1 MIGNYKKA
9 KLISI
14 FLTILL
20 FTLGS
25 FYLFIQE
32 VYELQFSSS
41 EYYRNQAFS
50 YREKIEII
58 EARRGSILDE
68 NYIVLADNISS
79 FNIGIYPKKIKN
91 TEEISELLS
100 PLLKISSDEIFEKI
114 DNNLNYFYLKRN
126 VDFEVGEKI
135 KKWNYEG
142 INVESSNKRVIYA
155 TSVGKI
161 IGQVDPDGNGIE
173 GLELFFD
180 NKLKGIDGELRY
192 EAAPNG
198 DVIPQGKIK
207 TIDPVHG
214 EDLILSID
222 SELQYIAEKLC
233 EEAILDTGSFKCSVV
248 FANANTGQ
256 IIISAEKSS
265 FANDYFDIN
274 LISARASYEPGSA
287 LKIFTVGSLID
298 KGSLNENDI
307 FLVEDQIE
315 IIKNSCQKLYTGLNG
330 CFKDFLKHE
339 PYEISVKEIIE
350 RSSNVGTIKVTENT
364 QIDDIERYLKK
375 FGFGEK
381 TGVELTGETKGS
393 FMEYKACLTCL
404 SSLSIGYSINVSQY
418 QMVRAY
424 SIIANG
430 GYDVKLSL
438 IQKDKVEINN
448 IPVISNDMSK
458 RLKNLLINVV
468 EGENGTGKSLRTE
481 GYVIG
486 GKTGTSRTHLEG
498 VGYSDNRFNTS
509 FTGFVET
516 REGPVVGSILLWG
529 ANISQNSEYVTGG
542 STAAPIF
549 KNIIS
554 YFIPEDQSR

>member
-1 MIGNYKKA
+1 MIKNYKKV

-14 FLTILL
+14 FLSILI
-20 FTLGS
+20 FTATS
-25 FYLFIQE
+25 FYLFIEE
-32 VYELQFSSS
+32 VYKLQFSDS

-50 YREKIEII
+50 YREKTEII
-58 EARRGSILDE
+58 ESNRGAILDR
-68 NYIVLADNISS
+68 NYIVLADSVS
-79 FNIGIYPKKIKN
+79 AFNIGINPKKIKN
-91 TEEISELLS
+91 SKEISELLA
-100 PLLKISSDEIFEKI
+100 PLLEIKSNEILEKI
-114 DNNLNYFYLKRN
+114 ENNLNYFYLKRN
-126 VDFEVGEKI
+126 IDFEVGDKI

-142 INVESSNKRVIYA
+142 INVESSDRRVIY
-155 TSVGKI
+155 SPSMRKLV
-161 IGQVDPDGNGIE
+161 GQVDPDGNGIE

-180 NKLKGIDGELRY
+180 NQLKGVDGELRY

-198 DVIPQGKIK
+198 DVIPQGEIK

-214 EDLILSID
+214 EDLILSLD

-233 EEAILDTGSFKCSVV
+233 QEAIIETGAFKCSVV
-248 FANANTGQ
+248 FANSKTGQ
-256 IIISAEKSS
+256 IIISAEESS
-265 FANDYFDIN
+265 LDNEFFNIN

-287 LKIFTVGSLID
+287 LKIFTIGSLID
-298 KGSLNENDI
+298 EGSLNEEDI
-307 FLVEDQIE
+307 FSVEDEIE

-339 PYEISVKEIIE
+339 PYQISVKEIIE
-350 RSSNVGTIKVTENT
+350 RSSNVGTIKLTENT
-364 QIDDIERYLKK
+364 KIEDIERYLKK
-375 FGFGEK
+375 FGFGQK
-381 TGVELTGETKGS
+381 TGVELTGETRGS
-393 FMEYKACLTCL
+393 FMEYKECLTCL
-404 SSLSIGYSINVSQY
+404 SSISIGYSINVSQY

-430 GYDVKLSL
+430 GHDVKLSL

-448 IPVISNDMSK
+448 SPVINDDMSN

-468 EGENGTGKSLRTE
+468 EGDNGTGRSLRTE
-481 GYVIG
+481 GYIIG

-498 VGYSDNRFNTS
+498 IGYSDNRFNTS

-516 REGPVVGSILLWG
+516 REGPIVGSILLWG

-549 KNIIS
+549 KSIIS
-554 YFIPEDQSR
+554 YFIPEE

>member
-1 MIGNYKKA
+1 MIRSYKNA
-9 KLISI
+9 KLVAI
-14 FLTILL
+14 FLSILL
-20 FTLGS
+20 ITTTC
-25 FYLFIQE
+25 FYLFIEE
-32 VYELQFSSS
+32 VYELQFSDS

-50 YREKIEII
+50 YREKTEII
-58 EARRGSILDE
+58 EASRGSILDK
-68 NYIVLADNISS
+68 NYIVLADNVSS
-79 FNIGIYPKKIKN
+79 YNIGINPKKINNIK
-91 TEEISELLS
+91 EISEVLS
-100 PLLKISSDEIFEKI
+100 PLLNIKSNDILKKIE
-114 DNNLNYFYLKRN
+114 NNSNYFYLKRN

-135 KKWNYEG
+135 KKWNYQG
-142 INVESSNKRVIYA
+142 IDVESSYRRIIY
-155 TSVGKI
+155 SSSMSKL

-198 DVIPQGKIK
+198 HVIPQGEIK

-214 EDLILSID
+214 EDLILSLD
-222 SELQYIAEKLC
+222 SELQYVAEELC
-233 EEAILDTGSFKCSVV
+233 EEAIKETGSFKCSVV
-248 FANANTGQ
+248 FANARTGQ

-265 FANDYFDIN
+265 LVNDYFDMN

-287 LKIFTVGSLID
+287 LKIFTIGSLID
-298 KGSLNENDI
+298 KGSLKEDD
-307 FLVEDQIE
+307 FFFVEDRIE
-315 IIKNSCQKLYTGLNG
+315 IIKNSCQDLYEGFNA
-330 CFKDFLKHE
+330 CFRDFLEHE

-364 QIDDIERYLKK
+364 EIDDIEEFLKK
-375 FGFGEK
+375 FGFGQK
-381 TGVELTGETKGS
+381 TGVELTGETSGN
-393 FMEYKACLTCL
+393 FMNYKECTTCL

-430 GYDVKLSL
+430 GHDVKLSL

-448 IPVISNDMSK
+448 SPVISSDMSN
-458 RLKNLLINVV
+458 RLKILLINVV

-498 VGYSDNRFNTS
+498 IGYSDNRFNTS

-516 REGPVVGSILLWG
+516 REGPIVGSILLWG
-529 ANISQNSEYVTGG
+529 ANISTTSEYVTGG

-549 KNIIS
+549 KSIIS
-554 YFIPEDQSR
+554 YFIPEE